1 MGLAQEVDPDRGL
14 VLRVER
20 VEHEAGDQA
29 GLADRLLAQDHQLV
43 PRKARRAG
51 SSTQEP
57 MNYHKLQ
64 EASETAE
71 D

>member
-43 PRKARRAG
+43 PG
-51 SSTQEP
+51 P
-57 MNYHKLQ
+57 VVVP
-64 EASETAE
+64 EALFERNVRLLDDVFIAV
-71 D
+71 